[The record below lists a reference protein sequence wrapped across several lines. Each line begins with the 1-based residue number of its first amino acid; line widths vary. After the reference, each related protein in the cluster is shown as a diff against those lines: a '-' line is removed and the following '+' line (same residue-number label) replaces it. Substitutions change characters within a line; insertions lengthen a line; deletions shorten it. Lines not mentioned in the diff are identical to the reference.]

1 MTHRSQVFLFASKL
15 FNKLIDEI
23 YVLKSLIQDNPNKK
37 QKENKGWINQNE
49 SEIRRLYEE
58 INRLN
63 SICLELEKNNEELQ
77 LEINDLNNWIDIFKR
92 EKNELTNQLK
102 KKDRDCNANEEKLNQ
117 VKSELEEI
125 GNELINTNKELQKIG
140 TLKQEAE
147 NQIKQ
152 KNDEILSLIKNIE
165 DIGKELKQKEDDFR
179 QCISTKDNQFKVFLE
194 KIIESLQLY
203 GISDLT
209 PSSVLVAINQFA
221 YNWKTTNQY
230 EKLWKESGKILR
242 DEYDRRTKIMRK
254 QMLDEFYSRDNQ

>member
-1 MTHRSQVFLFASKL
+1 MTDKGFRSQESIYPSKIP
-15 FNKLIDEI
+15 NKVVNDTNKYISQNI
-23 YVLKSLIQDNPNKK
+23 YNNKK

-63 SICLELEKNNEELQ
+63 NICLELEKNNEELQ
-77 LEINDLNNWIDIFKR
+77 LEINDLNNWIDILKT

-102 KKDRDCNANEEKLNQ
+102 KKDLASKEELNLL
-117 VKSELEEI
+117 KSELEEI
-125 GNELINTNKELQKIG
+125 RMELINKNKELQEIG
-140 TLKQEAE
+140 KSKQEAE

-165 DIGKELKQKEDDFR
+165 DIGKELKQKEDDMR
-179 QCISTKDNQFKVFLE
+179 QRISTMDNQFKVFLE

-242 DEYDRRTKIMRK
+242 DEYDRRTRIMRK